1 MRPQTR
7 DLSPRNP
14 EMSLYGSRPSR
25 SPIYPAAVYHCD
37 SPEQAELRLSGK
49 EPGYVYQR
57 DKHPNAQLLGEKCRQ
72 LHQAEVAYVTSSGMA
87 AISTATISCLAQGDH
102 VLLSNRL
109 YGQTC
114 VLLEREFSR
123 IGIEASQVDFLN
135 EAEVESGIRTNT
147 RMMIVETISNPTLRI
162 ADIAKLA
169 NIAHSAGA
177 RLLVDNTFASPAVCQ
192 PLLLGADL
200 VIESMSKIMNGH
212 GDLMLGCLCASQQ
225 CDPEIRDRL
234 ASVLAVWGFASSP
247 MDCWLAERGLLS
259 LFPRVATASQ
269 TALWLAEELLSAPQ
283 LKEVIYPGLPSHPDH
298 DLAVAEFNAG
308 VANPHGVA
316 DPHSA
321 PQPMFGHMLTFR
333 LRGGPENASR
343 FIQSA
348 REIPFCP
355 SLGETMTTLS
365 HPASTSHRS
374 MTAEVRENLGIFPTT
389 IRLSVGLESPDF
401 ILQAIRKGLVDLDF

>member
-1 MRPQTR
+1 MP
-7 DLSPRNP
+7 LF
-14 EMSLYGSRPSR
+14 GSRPSR

-37 SPEQAELRLSGK
+37 SPEQAGLRLSGQ

-57 DKHPNAQLLGEKCRQ
+57 DKHPNANLLGEKCRQ
-72 LHQAEVAYVTSSGMA
+72 LHQAEIAYVTSSGMA
-87 AISTATISCLAQGDH
+87 AISTAMISCLEQGDH

-114 VLLEREFSR
+114 MLLEREFSR

-135 EAEVESGIRTNT
+135 HTEVESHIRSNT
-147 RMMIVETISNPTLRI
+147 RMMVVETISNPTLRV
-162 ADIAKLA
+162 ADITKLA
-169 NIAHSAGA
+169 EIAHTSGA

-212 GDLMLGCLCASQQ
+212 GDLMLGCLCAGQR
-225 CDPEIRDRL
+225 CDQELRERL
-234 ASVLAVWGFASSP
+234 ASVVSVWGFASSP

-259 LFPRVATASQ
+259 LFPRVSTASQ
-269 TALWLAEELLSAPQ
+269 TALWLAEELLSAPE
-283 LKEVIYPGLPSHPDH
+283 LIDVIYPGLPSHPDH
-298 DLAVAEFNAG
+298 DLALAEFNAE
-308 VANPHGVA
+308 AL

-321 PQPMFGHMLTFR
+321 TQPLFGHMLTFR
-333 LRGGPENASR
+333 LKGGPENANR

-348 REIPFCP
+348 QEIPFCP

-374 MTAEVRENLGIFPTT
+374 MAPEVRENLGIFPTT

>member
-1 MRPQTR
+1 
-7 DLSPRNP
+7 
-14 EMSLYGSRPSR
+14 
-25 SPIYPAAVYHCD
+25 
-37 SPEQAELRLSGK
+37 
-49 EPGYVYQR
+49 
-57 DKHPNAQLLGEKCRQ
+57 
-72 LHQAEVAYVTSSGMA
+72 
-87 AISTATISCLAQGDH
+87 
-102 VLLSNRL
+102 
-109 YGQTC
+109 
-114 VLLEREFSR
+114 
-123 IGIEASQVDFLN
+123 
-135 EAEVESGIRTNT
+135 
-147 RMMIVETISNPTLRI
+147 
-162 ADIAKLA
+162 
-169 NIAHSAGA
+169 
-177 RLLVDNTFASPAVCQ
+177 
-192 PLLLGADL
+192 
-200 VIESMSKIMNGH
+200 
-212 GDLMLGCLCASQQ
+212 
-225 CDPEIRDRL
+225 
-234 ASVLAVWGFASSP
+234 

-298 DLAVAEFNAG
+298 DLAIAEFNA
-308 VANPHGVA
+308 GVA